1 MIEHIYIHVPFC
13 LQKCSYCSFYS
24 EIFHTASKD
33 KYLNLLKKEAQLF
46 LEKYAIDAK
55 TIYFGGGT
63 PSLLQPEELQ
73 SIIDLFPGK
82 KTEIT
87 LEVNPASVD
96 RKYISQLA
104 QTQVNR
110 ISLGAQSFLDKE
122 LKLLGRLHDSADIYQ
137 IYEEFRKAEFC
148 NISLDLIYGL
158 PNQRLV
164 ELKHSLQELKV
175 LQPEHVSLY
184 CLSLE
189 EDVPLHEARNEIP
202 TDATV
207 ANFYHKIREFLQNC
221 GYQHYEISNFCQPG
235 RFSQHNSCYWQD
247 KHYIG
252 VGPAAAGYV
261 GKFRYRNAADLQAYS
276 QQIEAEIIEEN
287 KEYIDEQRHKQ
298 EYIMLAL
305 RTESGIDL
313 QNYFQKFAVDFE
325 QEYFNILNK
334 YEKYF
339 NFSDNKI
346 SLKSEYYFVSNQ
358 ILAEF

>member
-1 MIEHIYIHVPFC
+1 MIDYIYIHVPFC
-13 LQKCSYCSFYS
+13 LQKCQYCSFYS
-24 EIFHTASKD
+24 EDFTSVDKQ
-33 KYLNLLKKEAQLF
+33 KYLDNLHREAQLF
-46 LEKYAIDAK
+46 LEKYEIDAK

-63 PSLLQPEELQ
+63 PSLLQPAEIEA
-73 SIIDLFPGK
+73 IIQMFPGSNR
-82 KTEIT
+82 EIT

-96 RKYISQLA
+96 AEYISQLA

-110 ISLGAQSFLDKE
+110 ISLGAQSFLNKE
-122 LKLLGRLHDSADIYQ
+122 LKLLGRLHDSADICQ
-137 IYEEFRKAEFC
+137 IYEEFRKAEFH

-164 ELKHSLQELKV
+164 EVEHSLQELKA

-189 EDVPLHEARNEIP
+189 EDVPLYEARNEIP
-202 TDATV
+202 TDETV

-235 RFSQHNSCYWQD
+235 RYSQHNSCYWQD

-252 VGPAAAGYV
+252 LGPAAAGYV
-261 GKFRYRNAADLQAYS
+261 GKFRYRNAANLQEYS
-276 QQIEAEIIEEN
+276 QQIGAKIIEEN
-287 KEYIDEQRHKQ
+287 KEYINGERHKQ

-339 NFSDNKI
+339 NFSDTKI
-346 SLKSEYYFVSNQ
+346 SLKPEYYFVSNQ